1 MGPGRELSQWPCMK
15 MRRPQKG
22 HSQHQAW
29 SNTGPLLPPLQ
40 AYQEM
45 HSLGPPTVIPGHQTA
60 GVTARAQGTSRPGCP
75 RTIWVQPRTGPRAR
89 EKTLG
94 TFWEPSPSPGP

>member
-45 HSLGPPTVIPGHQTA
+45 HSLGPPSHSWTPNCWGHSKGPGHKQARLPQDDVGTA
-60 GVTARAQGTSRPGCP
+60 QDRA
-75 RTIWVQPRTGPRAR
+75 
-89 EKTLG
+89 
-94 TFWEPSPSPGP
+94 